1 MKISKLNKSKKI
13 NRIIIPIVF
22 LILVIFILLEST
34 GSTRILSSLT
44 GSNPVNTTDPSQSDF
59 TGEKEKEV
67 LYNNKEEG
75 VVSDTKGKVDT
86 TPAEDEWIT
95 SADKK
100 ISVYSPTANSI
111 LSSGSILSGQSTANI
126 ISFRLIDNISGV
138 IAQGK
143 ISVVSG
149 KFSGVFNFKTAATE
163 GRLDVFFAN
172 DNGSESSI
180 IEIPVRFNQ

>member
-13 NRIIIPIVF
+13 NRIVIPIVF
-22 LILVIFILLEST
+22 LALVVFILLEST

-44 GSNPVNTTDPSQSDF
+44 GNNPVNTTDPSQSDF

-67 LYNNKEEG
+67 VYTNKEEG

-86 TPAEDEWIT
+86 TPDQDEWIT

-100 ISVYSPTANSI
+100 ISVYSPITNSI
-111 LSSGSILSGQSTANI
+111 LSSGSILSGQSTTNN
-126 ISFRLIDNISGV
+126 ISFRLIDNVSGV

-149 KFSGVFNFKTAATE
+149 KFSGVFDFKTTATE

-172 DNGSESSI
+172 DNGSESST